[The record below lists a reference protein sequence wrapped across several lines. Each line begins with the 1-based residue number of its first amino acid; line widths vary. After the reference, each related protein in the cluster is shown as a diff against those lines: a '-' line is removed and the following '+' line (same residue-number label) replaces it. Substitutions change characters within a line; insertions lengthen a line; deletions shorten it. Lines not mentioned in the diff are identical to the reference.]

1 MLRQCP
7 RRGLAPVWHIRAV
20 GIQQQQQPITACT
33 DQETSLSTGLQSQAF
48 SCPHTCAAPGSR
60 CWLQFPF
67 SFGCENGTSL
77 LLDQALG
84 AASLRRAPLT
94 TKRAIK
100 FIFYR
105 TVSTW
110 GVSVLAAMGT
120 HHYPSKK
127 PALPRF
133 VIPADVCLSYK
144 RKVQHHELHLSSR
157 ADTGICQHFGAVKSS
172 GGLPPLSHRCLCC
185 PQPLGCLL
193 TVLLFSVFLAAI
205 EQEKQSESTS

>member
-20 GIQQQQQPITACT
+20 GIQQQPITACT

-105 TVSTW
+105 TV
-110 GVSVLAAMGT
+110 
-120 HHYPSKK
+120 Y
-127 PALPRF
+127 
-133 VIPADVCLSYK
+133 
-144 RKVQHHELHLSSR
+144 
-157 ADTGICQHFGAVKSS
+157 
-172 GGLPPLSHRCLCC
+172 
-185 PQPLGCLL
+185 LGCVSAGSHGDTPLPQ
-193 TVLLFSVFLAAI
+193 
-205 EQEKQSESTS
+205 QETRSAPVCHPC